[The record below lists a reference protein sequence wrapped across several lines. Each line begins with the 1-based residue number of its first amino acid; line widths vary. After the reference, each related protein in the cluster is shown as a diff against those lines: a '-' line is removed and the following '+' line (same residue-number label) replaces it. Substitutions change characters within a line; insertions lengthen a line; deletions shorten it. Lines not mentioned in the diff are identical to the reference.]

1 VPIVGGN
8 EGDSPLMTVLTS
20 RITKLEKL
28 QEARMQAT
36 KTIRIQQWNITLWS
50 QQKNLKKQFNFG
62 DYVHRPSTKVKRT
75 MEEMK
80 TTVGKKKRL

>member
-1 VPIVGGN
+1 
-8 EGDSPLMTVLTS
+8 
-20 RITKLEKL
+20 
-28 QEARMQAT
+28 MQAT

-80 TTVGKKKRL
+80 TTVGKKRRL